1 MKSTFTLILVMLW
14 FSAHSQDT
22 LMEFKEAFTISH
34 IRTFLDFKS
43 IELKTGNKTTP
54 YQGSDIINH
63 YYFIDNIK
71 VESKRDSLN
80 LKLIKRS
87 KNVFITTFEN
97 FDSYDDIF
105 VARDSSLNAYFYTYK
120 KDTAILIS
128 GFTANSKYNTKA
140 LSTQDIY
147 NKVGSEILLKKI
159 RNLEPLTKN
168 ANYKYVSLSC
178 SFVAEDFTQGYSLN
192 FPQELILVVSTENL
206 KKLINLEITN
216 NEFLTLC
223 DFYSYNKELEKV
235 SVILK

>member
-1 MKSTFTLILVMLW
+1 MKSTITLILVTLW
-14 FSAHSQDT
+14 FGAYTQDT
-22 LMEFKEAFTISH
+22 IMEFKEAYTISH

-43 IELKTGNKTTP
+43 LELKTGNKTTP
-54 YQGSDIINH
+54 YQGSDIIKN
-63 YYFIDNIK
+63 YNFIADIK

-80 LKLIKRS
+80 LKLIEQS
-87 KNVFITTFEN
+87 KNLLIATFGN
-97 FDSYDDIF
+97 FDSYEDIF
-105 VARDSSLNAYFYTYK
+105 VANDSSLNAYFYIYK

-128 GFTANSKYNTKA
+128 GFTANSKYNTKT

-159 RNLEPLTKN
+159 RNLEPLTRN
-168 ANYKYVSLSC
+168 TNCRYVSLSC

-192 FPQELILVVSTENL
+192 FPQELILVVSTDNL

-216 NEFLTLC
+216 SEFLTLC
-223 DFYSYNKELEKV
+223 EFYSYNNELEKI